1 VPTGRFIN
9 LWLTHVGMRNI
20 LSSLICGLI
29 CVSKIAK
36 LSLTL
41 FKMNPT
47 FYRLMSMFFILI
59 PIIGITFHVDQ
70 QQNFD
75 QKRQT
80 SSNIFPNVLLA
91 DFSSLELR
99 DMMSSVIIRGWWQ
112 MSSWEIQYLAQIWV
126 QVALGNIVSC
136 QKHYIKEYCK
146 P

>member
-112 MSSWEIQYLAQIWV
+112 MSSWEIQYLAQIWG

>member
-1 VPTGRFIN
+1 
-9 LWLTHVGMRNI
+9 
-20 LSSLICGLI
+20 
-29 CVSKIAK
+29 
-36 LSLTL
+36 
-41 FKMNPT
+41 MNPT

-99 DMMSSVIIRGWWQ
+99 DMMSSVIIRG
-112 MSSWEIQYLAQIWV
+112 
-126 QVALGNIVSC
+126 
-136 QKHYIKEYCK
+136 
-146 P
+146 